1 MAKSFTPN
9 NNLSALEIIQEMTAE
24 FDPDDESRVIQ
35 RGDDM
40 IIDQPRLPSGASY
53 KSDLVHTAEP
63 VPAHKAGSVASE
75 ARPFAAEI
83 EALRLDLQRL
93 QLAFEC
99 TTSIEDHHQ
108 LAVTMSLITAS
119 IARMVRAQDTLINNR
134 PVEFNR
140 ETGAAL
146 AIVMKE
152 WSHTK

>member
-9 NNLSALEIIQEMTAE
+9 KNLSALEIIQELTAE
-24 FDPDDESRVIQ
+24 CDPDDESRVTQ
-35 RGDDM
+35 REDDM

-63 VPAHKAGSVASE
+63 VPAHKAGSVARE

-83 EALRLDLQRL
+83 EALRIDLQRL

-108 LAVTMSLITAS
+108 LDTIMSLITAS
-119 IARMVRAQDTLINNR
+119 ISRLVRAQTNLFIHR
-134 PVEFNR
+134 PLEFNR
-140 ETGAAL
+140 ETKAAL
-146 AIVMKE
+146 EVVRKE
-152 WSHTK
+152 WGLSA

>member
-1 MAKSFTPN
+1 MSSST
-9 NNLSALEIIQEMTAE
+9 I
-24 FDPDDESRVIQ
+24 PDDESVVYKTLEELDAEFDRDED
-35 RGDDM
+35 GN
-40 IIDQPRLPSGASY
+40 IIDRPILPTGVSY
-53 KSDLVHTAEP
+53 EP
-63 VPAHKAGSVASE
+63 VPGNSAGLAPKPGAKLAVSRDRPAASDS
-75 ARPFAAEI
+75 RPFAAEI

-119 IARMVRAQDTLINNR
+119 LARMVRAQDTLIQNR

-140 ETGAAL
+140 EIRVAL

-152 WSHTK
+152 WVRTT